1 MSDLKTLLTSYDVGN
16 KKKPTMDDVAKRARV
31 CRATVSMVMSNDS
44 RIKGETRERVLEAV
58 GLLNYQVNE
67 TARALALRK
76 RAKMRPYVRVLGSII
91 MSKKIED
98 YFSAGVLRNA

>member
-1 MSDLKTLLTSYDVGN
+1 MNELKTLLTSCDAGD
-16 KKKPTMDDVAKRARV
+16 KKRPTMDDVAKRAKV

-76 RAKMRPYVRVLGSII
+76 RVKTKPSIRVLGTV
-91 MSKKIED
+91 MLRKKIED
-98 YFSAGVLRNA
+98 YFSAEVLKDA

>member
-1 MSDLKTLLTSYDVGN
+1 MSELKTLLTSCDAGN
-16 KKKPTMDDVAKRARV
+16 KKRPTMDDVAKRARV

-76 RAKMRPYVRVLGSII
+76 KDKPKPEIRVLRQ
-91 MSKKIED
+91 
-98 YFSAGVLRNA
+98 VLLRDKMHDFISEEVRRDA

>member
-1 MSDLKTLLTSYDVGN
+1 MNNLNASLTSFDTGN
-16 KKKPTMDDVAKRARV
+16 IKKPTMDDVAKRARV

-76 RAKMRPYVRVLGSII
+76 RVITKPGLRILGTV
-91 MSKKIED
+91 MLRNKTED
-98 YFSAGVLRNA
+98 YAAAEVLRDA